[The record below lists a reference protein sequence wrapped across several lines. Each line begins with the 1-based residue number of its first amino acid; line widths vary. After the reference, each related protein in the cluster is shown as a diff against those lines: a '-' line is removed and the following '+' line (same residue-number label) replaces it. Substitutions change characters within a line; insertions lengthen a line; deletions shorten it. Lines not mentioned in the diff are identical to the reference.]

1 MTLTQTERDARRRRR
16 RRGDLARWAVRLLV
30 VVIVF
35 GLGIAIGQA
44 LHDNPKP
51 GGTISFE
58 QTVSVPSVPP
68 GSTANP

>member
-1 MTLTQTERDARRRRR
+1 VTLTQPERDARRRRR
-16 RRGDLARWAVRLLV
+16 RRADLVRWGVRLLV